1 MQSLVA
7 LSEDQLK
14 QVESLKKNSL
24 RKHQLYVNLLTGLQ
38 QSRQGA
44 LFPDSMD
51 EESLS
56 EANTLP

>member
-14 QVESLKKNSL
+14 QVENLKRRFYK
-24 RKHQLYVNLLTGLQ
+24 KHQLYADSLNKLQ

-44 LFPDSMD
+44 ASPDLMEDAS
-51 EESLS
+51 SS
-56 EANTLP
+56 EANTQL